1 MLAIIS
7 PSKTMHE
14 VKVHVRTSTP
24 RFQDDAEILAALMK
38 KYDPTG
44 LKDLMGISDE
54 LAEIN
59 FARYQGFSK
68 APAFPAA
75 YLYKGDV
82 FRGLSIDD
90 MDQAAIKHL
99 NRHIRILSGLYGYL
113 KPLDRIKPYR
123 LEMGTK
129 VITDCGPDL
138 YTYWGDKLARNLE
151 QESDDGILLNIAS
164 REYSKAVLKKDLK
177 LRVVNVEFRE
187 KKGDSSRIV
196 PLFSKVARG
205 MMAKFISVEGINN
218 TEEIKGF
225 NYDGYSFDRTL
236 STRENLV
243 FVR

>member
-24 RFQDDAEILAALMK
+24 RFQEDAEILAAIMK

-44 LKDLMGISDE
+44 LMNLMGISDE

-68 APAFPAA
+68 ANSYPAA
-75 YLYKGDV
+75 YLYRGDV
-82 FRGLSIDD
+82 FRGLAIDS
-90 MDQAAIKHL
+90 MDQSAVKHL

-123 LEMGTK
+123 LEMGAK
-129 VITDCGPDL
+129 VITECGPDL
-138 YTYWGDKLARNLE
+138 YSYWGDKLTRNLE
-151 QESDDGILLNIAS
+151 QESDDGILVNIAS
-164 REYSKAVLKKDLK
+164 REYSKVVLKKDSKLK
-177 LRVVNVEFRE
+177 VVNVEFRE
-187 KKGDSSRIV
+187 KKGDSARII

-205 MMAKFISVEGINN
+205 MMARFISVEGINN
-218 TEEIKGF
+218 IEDIKGF
-225 NYDGYSFDRTL
+225 SYDGYSFDRAL
-236 STRENLV
+236 STKENVV

>member
-24 RFQDDAEILAALMK
+24 RFQDDAEILAATMK

-44 LKDLMGISDE
+44 LMDLMGISDE

-68 APAFPAA
+68 APSFPAA
-75 YLYKGDV
+75 YLYRGDV
-82 FRGLSIDD
+82 FRGLAIDD

-99 NRHIRILSGLYGYL
+99 NRHVRILSGLYGCL

-123 LEMGTK
+123 LEMGAK
-129 VITDCGPDL
+129 VITGRGTDL
-138 YTYWGDKLARNLE
+138 YSYWGDKLARSLE
-151 QESDDGILLNIAS
+151 KESDDGILLNIAS
-164 REYSKAVLKKDLK
+164 REYSKAALKKDLK
-177 LRVVNVEFRE
+177 LRVINVEFRE

-205 MMAKFISVEGINN
+205 MMANFISVEGINDIEG
-218 TEEIKGF
+218 TRGF
-225 NYDGYSFDRTL
+225 NYDGYSFDNVL
-236 STRENLV
+236 STEETMV